1 MSWQI
6 RLLEDCATFLSGG
19 TPSKKRSDYW
29 DGAIPWVSSAELT
42 DRFIDDTKLHIT
54 ADGLQSGSRLAPAG
68 TIFAVVRGMSLA
80 TEFRI
85 SLSLRPMAFNQDVK
99 AIMPKPGIDG
109 TFLFYAL
116 SGRANE
122 IRDLATEAAHGT
134 KKLEMNRLAGLPIS
148 VPDLE
153 TQCKVANIGFAYDDL
168 ITANQR
174 RIQLL
179 EESARLL
186 YREWFVKLRFPGHE
200 TVPVSDG
207 VPGGW
212 EHGTV
217 YDFVSILSGGT
228 PKTGYEHYWGG
239 DIPFF
244 TPKDYPGTFYVTGTE
259 KMLTESGL
267 ENCNSRFFPKDTIFV
282 TARGTVGKTTLAQ
295 RPMAMNQ
302 SCYALV
308 PKEEFDNLF
317 LFLAMRDAVEHFIQ
331 VASCGVFSAL
341 VVDTF
346 KAVPFLKPPRELAK
360 SFGQLVR
367 PIFDQIETLILQN
380 SSLQEARDLLLPKL
394 MSGALDVSRITVPQE
409 VAA

>member
-1 MSWQI
+1 MNREAVNQKYYYYFFRSMETRRQ
-6 RLLEDCATFLSGG
+6 LVTGG
-19 TPSKKRSDYW
+19 V
-29 DGAIPWVSSAELT
+29 GANIVNVSQKTLT
-42 DRFIDDTKLHIT
+42 RFE
-54 ADGLQSGSRLAPAG
+54 
-68 TIFAVVRGMSLA
+68 V
-80 TEFRI
+80 
-85 SLSLRPMAFNQDVK
+85 
-99 AIMPKPGIDG
+99 PKPARYIQDKCVEVLN
-109 TFLFYAL
+109 T
-116 SGRANE
+116 
-122 IRDLATEAAHGT
+122 
-134 KKLEMNRLAGLPIS
+134 
-148 VPDLE
+148 
-153 TQCKVANIGFAYDDL
+153 YDDF
-168 ITANQR
+168 IATNQR

-200 TVPVSDG
+200 TVPVREG

-259 KMLTESGL
+259 KILTESGL
-267 ENCNSRFFPKDTIFV
+267 ENCNSRLFPKDTIFV

-308 PKEEFDNLF
+308 PNQEFDNLF

-346 KAVPFLKPPRELAK
+346 KAVPFLKPSQELTK
-360 SFGQLVR
+360 FFGQLVR

-394 MSGALDVSRITVPQE
+394 MSGALDVSRINLPQE